1 MLIADKYNVAWIQQI
16 IKISIIKALKGRPS
30 VKGKYNV
37 EEKMLTGSYV
47 YCDRKMPPKVSHRR
61 A

>member
-1 MLIADKYNVAWIQQI
+1 VAWIQQI

-37 EEKMLTGSYV
+37 EEKMLTGRTPIYV

>member
-1 MLIADKYNVAWIQQI
+1 MLIADKYVAWNQQI

-37 EEKMLTGSYV
+37 AEKMLTSRTTIICMFIVTEKYHL
-47 YCDRKMPPKVSHRR
+47 R
-61 A
+61 